1 MKPSGF
7 IHNILKFSIPTVIS
21 AIVALIAL
29 PLISHVVPADN
40 YAVINLFYDYGT
52 LLALFT
58 PLGLGETFIRFYNE
72 SSYMGRR
79 RISTYYLVI
88 SAINLI
94 LIGIVVIPRF
104 GVEVSSSLFGSES
117 RYFLIALLLY
127 AFMIALYKIT
137 SYEARAEGNAR
148 CYNMQQVAFIL
159 VNRLI
164 YIVPAAL
171 ASEPEFAC
179 VFLVAGTGIIG
190 FSAFAARKRPY
201 FCFKT
206 TVDSM
211 RVSEMVVYGLPT
223 VANSIVLS
231 LLGSINKTMLMVNS
245 TPTDAGI
252 YALGLTIAN
261 IFSFIPA
268 AFCTYWSVYIYQN
281 YKTAKKQIMLAHDFI
296 FFASVILVCLIFA
309 FQDIV
314 YIFIGNEYAD
324 SQSFFM
330 LLMLWPIQSLLCET
344 TAYGVN
350 ISRKTYLMLVSSIIL
365 IVVDVVL
372 VVLLT
377 PIFGAT
383 GAAIAFGMASIVC
396 LISRT
401 VFGQKYY
408 RTIEK
413 PLRTLVSSL
422 IIFVLCCVNCAVWQ
436 APILHIG
443 IAVIA
448 AAMAL
453 VVYRQK
459 ISSFFS
465 VLKSAFAH
473 GNI

>member
-1 MKPSGF
+1 MKPRGF

-171 ASEPEFAC
+171 ASEP
-179 VFLVAGTGIIG
+179 
-190 FSAFAARKRPY
+190 
-201 FCFKT
+201 
-206 TVDSM
+206 
-211 RVSEMVVYGLPT
+211 
-223 VANSIVLS
+223 
-231 LLGSINKTMLMVNS
+231 
-245 TPTDAGI
+245 
-252 YALGLTIAN
+252 
-261 IFSFIPA
+261 
-268 AFCTYWSVYIYQN
+268 
-281 YKTAKKQIMLAHDFI
+281 
-296 FFASVILVCLIFA
+296 
-309 FQDIV
+309 
-314 YIFIGNEYAD
+314 
-324 SQSFFM
+324 
-330 LLMLWPIQSLLCET
+330 
-344 TAYGVN
+344 
-350 ISRKTYLMLVSSIIL
+350 
-365 IVVDVVL
+365 
-372 VVLLT
+372 
-377 PIFGAT
+377 
-383 GAAIAFGMASIVC
+383 
-396 LISRT
+396 
-401 VFGQKYY
+401 
-408 RTIEK
+408 
-413 PLRTLVSSL
+413 
-422 IIFVLCCVNCAVWQ
+422 
-436 APILHIG
+436 
-443 IAVIA
+443 
-448 AAMAL
+448 
-453 VVYRQK
+453 
-459 ISSFFS
+459 
-465 VLKSAFAH
+465 
-473 GNI
+473 